1 MRSGFW
7 RKCRACFR
15 WFRIS
20 ALFVVLAVL
29 CAVVWFN
36 QIGLPDFA
44 KTRLVA
50 ALHERG
56 WNLEFTRLR
65 LRFGRGI
72 VAENVRIGDAQAAA
86 SPVLS
91 LAEIQLQLNFPALLR
106 RQVQVD
112 GLGLRQGRLIW
123 PLATTNVLKLDNI
136 RTELRFQTND
146 TWSLDNFSADFSGA
160 KLALSGE
167 ISHAPELRN
176 WEMFQGGKAAGQQAR
191 QSQLEN
197 FSEVLGHLHFDGPP
211 LLNLTVNGDAR
222 DPHSFVVRLKMVV
235 PAAQT
240 PWFKTRDLQLTANLT
255 APSNAPTNNDAAW
268 GFWTNVQAY
277 RLEWLVQ
284 AAQVE
289 SEKLNVDAL
298 SAGGFWNAPE
308 LVVTNLSVALGGG
321 QLGMG
326 AWLNVAT
333 RRLMFT
339 NASCFDL
346 HVIAPLLPEKMRAR
360 LAETTWPQPPL
371 FWIDGSLVLP
381 AWTNREPD
389 WRAEVQPTIML
400 AGQVAATNIAVSG
413 TTIDMVQTHF
423 TYNKL
428 VWELPDLAVA
438 MAKTRLEIS
447 GREDDGTKDF
457 RARLRGGFDPETA
470 RAFLTD
476 SNMARGFTI
485 VKLNEP
491 LVFDVLVGGNLND
504 YDNIAVR
511 GHLAVTNFAVRGEAF
526 GDLTTQ
532 VDYTNRVLSFLRP
545 LMHTG
550 TQMATGDSVTL
561 NFTRRLIFFTNA
573 FSTADP
579 YPVTRAIGP
588 KTGKLVE
595 PYHFSRPPTVQVN
608 GQIPLG
614 DMHGGPEMA
623 AVDMKFDVI
632 KGAPFQWERLKATN
646 IIGLIHWRGQTLRLA
661 NVLAD
666 CYDGT
671 GMGHAYFD
679 FRVAHEGADYDFLV
693 NVTNI
698 NLHAL
703 AADLWSPTNKLEGT
717 LAGLLVVTN
726 ASTMDLKTWNG
737 YGHAS
742 LRDGLLWDIPI
753 FGIISPVL
761 NTVSTGLGSSR
772 ATEAAGKYIITN
784 GVIFTDSLLIRST
797 MARLEYAGTIDLQQS
812 VNARVTAQLL
822 RDTWVVGP
830 LVSTVLWPVSKL
842 FEYHVTGPL
851 NNPKSEPVYVLPK
864 LLLVPLHPFRT
875 LEDMIPSSESFTN
888 RPPRN

>member
-1 MRSGFW
+1 M
-7 RKCRACFR
+7 
-15 WFRIS
+15 
-20 ALFVVLAVL
+20 
-29 CAVVWFN
+29 
-36 QIGLPDFA
+36 
-44 KTRLVA
+44 
-50 ALHERG
+50 
-56 WNLEFTRLR
+56 
-65 LRFGRGI
+65 
-72 VAENVRIGDAQAAA
+72 
-86 SPVLS
+86 
-91 LAEIQLQLNFPALLR
+91 
-106 RQVQVD
+106 
-112 GLGLRQGRLIW
+112 
-123 PLATTNVLKLDNI
+123 
-136 RTELRFQTND
+136 
-146 TWSLDNFSADFSGA
+146 
-160 KLALSGE
+160 
-167 ISHAPELRN
+167 
-176 WEMFQGGKAAGQQAR
+176 
-191 QSQLEN
+191 
-197 FSEVLGHLHFDGPP
+197 
-211 LLNLTVNGDAR
+211 
-222 DPHSFVVRLKMVV
+222 
-235 PAAQT
+235 
-240 PWFKTRDLQLTANLT
+240 
-255 APSNAPTNNDAAW
+255 
-268 GFWTNVQAY
+268 
-277 RLEWLVQ
+277 
-284 AAQVE
+284 
-289 SEKLNVDAL
+289 
-298 SAGGFWNAPE
+298 
-308 LVVTNLSVALGGG
+308 
-321 QLGMG
+321 
-326 AWLNVAT
+326 
-333 RRLMFT
+333 
-339 NASCFDL
+339 
-346 HVIAPLLPEKMRAR
+346 
-360 LAETTWPQPPL
+360 
-371 FWIDGSLVLP
+371 
-381 AWTNREPD
+381 
-389 WRAEVQPTIML
+389 
-400 AGQVAATNIAVSG
+400 
-413 TTIDMVQTHF
+413 
-423 TYNKL
+423 
-428 VWELPDLAVA
+428 
-438 MAKTRLEIS
+438 
-447 GREDDGTKDF
+447 
-457 RARLRGGFDPETA
+457 
-470 RAFLTD
+470 
-476 SNMARGFTI
+476 
-485 VKLNEP
+485 
-491 LVFDVLVGGNLND
+491 
-504 YDNIAVR
+504 
-511 GHLAVTNFAVRGEAF
+511 
-526 GDLTTQ
+526 
-532 VDYTNRVLSFLRP
+532 
-545 LMHTG
+545 
-550 TQMATGDSVTL
+550 
-561 NFTRRLIFFTNA
+561 
-573 FSTADP
+573 
-579 YPVTRAIGP
+579 
-588 KTGKLVE
+588 
-595 PYHFSRPPTVQVN
+595 QVN